1 MKEKRYI
8 CTKGPVR
15 CLIVNDRS
23 TDVARFADIETDTI
37 VTLLPSGDFDA
48 CNVKIHISESS
59 LEKYFKRYYTD
70 EELKVLESIRN
81 QAAVAAMQRLIYRK
95 NNMYD
100 SIVQREPSDV
110 AKEAVKYADALVK
123 ELTQNEL

>member
-15 CLIVNDRS
+15 CLI
-23 TDVARFADIETDTI
+23 TDGHSSDYARFTDIETDTI

-48 CNVKIHISESS
+48 NNVKFTISESS
-59 LEKYFKRYYTD
+59 LEKYFKRYFTD
-70 EELKVLESIRN
+70 EELKELESIRN
-81 QAAVAAMQRLIYRK
+81 QAAVAAMQRLIFRK
-95 NNMYD
+95 NNLYD

-110 AKEAVKYADALVK
+110 AKEAVKYANALVK
-123 ELTQNEL
+123 ELKQNEL

>member
-1 MKEKRYI
+1 MKEIRYI

-23 TDVARFADIETDTI
+23 TDVARFTDIKTGTI
-37 VTLLPSGDFDA
+37 VTLLPSGGFDA
-48 CNVKIHISESS
+48 NNVKIDISESS

-70 EELKVLESIRN
+70 EELKVLQSIRN

-95 NNMYD
+95 NNIC
-100 SIVQREPSDV
+100 IVQRLPSDV
-110 AKEAVKYADALVK
+110 AKEAVKYADALIK
-123 ELTQNEL
+123 ELNQNEL